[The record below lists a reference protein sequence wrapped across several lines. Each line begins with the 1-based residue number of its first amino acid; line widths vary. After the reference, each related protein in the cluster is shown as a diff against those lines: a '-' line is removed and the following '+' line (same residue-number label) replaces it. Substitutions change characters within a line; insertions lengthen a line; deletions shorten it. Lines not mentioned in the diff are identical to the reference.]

1 MTPDSAPT
9 AGVPAIAEGDDTPDH
24 GDAILARYGEALMG
38 TYGAPTRALVRGEGN
53 YVWDAD
59 GQKYLDL
66 LGGIA
71 VNAIGYA
78 HPAWVKAVTEQ
89 AGALAHVSNFFATG
103 PQVALAERLLELAHA
118 PAGSR
123 VFLCSTGTEANEA
136 ALKAARK
143 TGRRVVVALE
153 GGFHGRTVGALA
165 VTHKPAIREPFGPF
179 GGEVRFVVPGD
190 VEALDRAMTGEVAA
204 VILET
209 IQGEAGVRPLTDAF
223 LAAARRL
230 CDEHGALLIIDE
242 VQTGIGRTGVW
253 FSHQAHGIAPDILTL
268 AKGLGGGF
276 PIGAVVAYGERAA
289 TLLARGDH
297 GSTFGGN
304 PLACA
309 AALATLNVIED
320 EGLIENAK
328 AVGEHIRAGALA
340 LPGVTEVRGDGLM
353 LGIVLDAAAF
363 PNTVAADA
371 VAAGLEAGFI
381 INAPQPDTI
390 RLVPALTLSAA
401 EADTFLA
408 WLGEHLAAG
417 TATTK
422 ESDS

>member
-1 MTPDSAPT
+1 VSADANAGT
-9 AGVPAIAEGDDTPDH
+9 ADGED
-24 GDAILARYGEALMG
+24 ILTRYGEAVMA

-59 GQKYLDL
+59 GRKYLDL

-89 AGALAHVSNFFATG
+89 AATLAHVSNFFATG
-103 PQVALAERLLELAHA
+103 PQVALAERLLDLAHA
-118 PAGSR
+118 PEGSR

-143 TGRRVVVALE
+143 TGRHVVVALE

-190 VEALDRAMTGEVAA
+190 IPALERAMTGEVAA
-204 VILET
+204 IILET
-209 IQGEAGVRPLTDAF
+209 IQGEAGVRPLSDAF

-230 CDEHGALLIIDE
+230 CDENGALLIIDE
-242 VQTGIGRTGVW
+242 VQTGVGRTGTW
-253 FSHQAHGIAPDILTL
+253 FAHQAHSIAPDLLTL

-289 TLLARGDH
+289 TLLTRGDH

-304 PLACA
+304 ALACA
-309 AALATLNVIED
+309 AALATLDVIEG

-328 AVGEHIRAGALA
+328 AVGAHIRAGALA
-340 LPGVTEVRGDGLM
+340 LPGVADVRGDGLM
-353 LGIVLDAAAF
+353 LGIVLDATPSSNA
-363 PNTVAADA
+363 VAADA
-371 VAAGLEAGFI
+371 VAAAIDAGFI

-417 TATTK
+417 AAGAPGKATTK
-422 ESDS
+422 ETES

>member
-1 MTPDSAPT
+1 MNSDAAATTATPASD
-9 AGVPAIAEGDDTPDH
+9 GG
-24 GDAILARYGEALMG
+24 AILARYGEALMG

-59 GQKYLDL
+59 GRRYLDL

-89 AGALAHVSNFFATG
+89 AGTLAHVSNFFATG
-103 PQVALAERLLELAHA
+103 PQVALAERLLDLAHA
-118 PAGSR
+118 PTGSR
-123 VFLCSTGTEANEA
+123 VFLCSTGAEANEA

-153 GGFHGRTVGALA
+153 GGFHGRTAGALA

-190 VEALDRAMTGEVAA
+190 VEALERAMTGEVAA

-209 IQGEAGVRPLTDAF
+209 IQGEAGVRPLPDAF

-242 VQTGIGRTGVW
+242 VQTGIGRTGTW
-253 FSHQAHGIAPDILTL
+253 FSHQAHGVVPDLLTL

-276 PIGAVVAYGERAA
+276 PIGAVVALGERAA
-289 TLLARGDH
+289 TLLTRGDH

-309 AALATLNVIED
+309 AALATLDIIED

-340 LPGVTEVRGDGLM
+340 LAGVADVRGDGLM
-353 LGIVLDAAAF
+353 LGIVLDAPKA
-363 PNTVAADA
+363 PEVVAAA
-371 VAAGLEAGFI
+371 IEAGFI
-381 INAPQPDTI
+381 INAPQADTI

-408 WLGEHLAAG
+408 WLGEDLAASAAGAAGAVSAAG
-417 TATTK
+417 TKK
-422 ESDS
+422 ETDS

>member
-1 MTPDSAPT
+1 MTTPAP
-9 AGVPAIAEGDDTPDH
+9 EG
-24 GDAILARYGEALMG
+24 GAILARYGDALMG
-38 TYGAPTRALVRGEGN
+38 TYGPPSLALARGEGN

-59 GQKYLDL
+59 GKRYLDL

-78 HPAWVKAVTEQ
+78 HPAWVKAVTDQ
-89 AGALAHVSNFFATG
+89 AATLAHVSNFFATG
-103 PQVALAERLLELAHA
+103 PQVALAERLLDLAHA
-118 PAGSR
+118 PSGSR

-190 VEALDRAMTGEVAA
+190 VAALERAMTGEVAA
-204 VILET
+204 IILET
-209 IQGEAGVRPLTDAF
+209 IQGEAGVRPLPDGF
-223 LAAARRL
+223 LAAARSL

-242 VQTGIGRTGVW
+242 VQTGIGRTGTW
-253 FSHQAHGIAPDILTL
+253 FAHQAQGVTPDLLTL

-276 PIGAVVAYGERAA
+276 PIGAVVAFGERAA
-289 TLLARGDH
+289 GLLTRGDH

-309 AALATLNVIED
+309 ASLATLDVIEN

-328 AVGEHIRAGALA
+328 AVGAHLREGALA
-340 LPGVTEVRGDGLM
+340 LPGVADVRGDGLM
-353 LGIVLDAAAF
+353 LGIVLDDAASSK
-363 PNTVAADA
+363 TVAADA
-371 VAAGLEAGFI
+371 VAAGLKAGFI
-381 INAPQPDTI
+381 LNAPQPDTI

-408 WLGEHLAAG
+408 WLGEHLAE
-417 TATTK
+417 K
-422 ESDS
+422 ETGS

>member
-1 MTPDSAPT
+1 MSAPE
-9 AGVPAIAEGDDTPDH
+9 EG
-24 GDAILARYGEALMG
+24 GGILARYGEALMG

-59 GQKYLDL
+59 GRKYLDL

-89 AGALAHVSNFFATG
+89 AGTLAHVSNFFATG
-103 PQVALAERLLELAHA
+103 PQVALAERLLDLAHA
-118 PAGSR
+118 PVGSR

-190 VEALDRAMTGEVAA
+190 IEALERAMTGEVAA
-204 VILET
+204 IILET
-209 IQGEAGVRPLTDAF
+209 IQGEAGVRPLGDEF
-223 LAAARRL
+223 LAASRRL
-230 CDEHGALLIIDE
+230 CDEFGALLIIDE
-242 VQTGIGRTGVW
+242 VQTGIGRTGTW
-253 FSHQAHGIAPDILTL
+253 FSHQAHGVAPDLLTL

-276 PIGAVVAYGERAA
+276 PIGAVVAFGERAA
-289 TLLARGDH
+289 TLLVRGDH

-309 AALATLNVIED
+309 AALATLDVIES
-320 EGLIENAK
+320 EGLLDNAK
-328 AVGEHIRAGALA
+328 AVGAHLREGARAID
-340 LPGVTEVRGDGLM
+340 GVADVRGDGLM
-353 LGIVLDAAAF
+353 LGIVLDAPAA
-363 PNTVAADA
+363 PEVVAAA
-371 VAAGLEAGFI
+371 IEAGFI
-381 INAPQPDTI
+381 INAPQADTI
-390 RLVPALTLSAA
+390 RLVPALNLSVA

-408 WLGEHLAAG
+408 WLGEYLAAKG
-417 TATTK
+417 ETK
-422 ESDS
+422 ETDS

>member
-1 MTPDSAPT
+1 MTSDAAAT
-9 AGVPAIAEGDDTPDH
+9 VPSEG
-24 GDAILARYGEALMG
+24 GAILARYGEALMG
-38 TYGAPTRALVRGEGN
+38 TYGAPTRALARGEGN

-59 GQKYLDL
+59 GRKYLDL

-78 HPAWVKAVTEQ
+78 HPAWVRAVTEQ
-89 AGALAHVSNFFATG
+89 AGTLAHVSNFFATG
-103 PQVALAERLLELAHA
+103 PQVALAERLLDLAHA
-118 PAGSR
+118 PTGSR

-136 ALKAARK
+136 ALKASRK
-143 TGRRVVVALE
+143 TGRVRIVALE
-153 GGFHGRTVGALA
+153 GGFHGRTMGALA
-165 VTHKPAIREPFGPF
+165 VTHKPSIREPFGPL
-179 GGEVRFVVPGD
+179 GGPVTFVVPGD
-190 VEALDRAMTGEVAA
+190 VEALARAVSDDVAA

-209 IQGEAGVRPLTDAF
+209 IQGEAGVRPLGDAF

-230 CDEHGALLIIDE
+230 CDERGALLIIDE
-242 VQTGIGRTGVW
+242 VQTGVGRTGTW
-253 FSHQAHGIAPDILTL
+253 FAHQAHGIAPDILTL

-309 AALATLNVIED
+309 AALATLDVIEN

-340 LPGVTEVRGDGLM
+340 LAGVAEVRGDGLM
-353 LGIVLDAAAF
+353 LGIVLDAPAA
-363 PNTVAADA
+363 PDA
-371 VAAGLEAGFI
+371 VAAALEAGFI
-381 INAPQPDTI
+381 INAPQADTI

-408 WLGEHLAAG
+408 WFGEYLAAS
-417 TATTK
+417 ATGAPGAAGEAGTK
-422 ESDS
+422 ETDS

>member
-1 MTPDSAPT
+1 MTDGATPT
-9 AGVPAIAEGDDTPDH
+9 GAGEG
-24 GDAILARYGEALMG
+24 GAILARYGEALMG
-38 TYGAPTRALVRGEGN
+38 TYGAPTRALVKGEGN
-53 YVWDAD
+53 YLWDAD
-59 GQKYLDL
+59 GRKYLDL

-71 VNAIGYA
+71 VTAIGYA
-78 HPAWVKAVTEQ
+78 HPAWVKAVADQ
-89 AGALAHVSNFFATG
+89 AATLAHVSNFFATG
-103 PQVALAERLLELAHA
+103 PQVALAERLLDLAHA
-118 PAGSR
+118 PTGSR

-143 TGRRVVVALE
+143 TGRHVVVALE

-190 VEALDRAMTGEVAA
+190 VEALERAMTGEVAA

-209 IQGEAGVRPLTDAF
+209 IQGEAGVRPLTDEF

-242 VQTGIGRTGVW
+242 VQTGIGRTGTW

-289 TLLARGDH
+289 TLLTRGDH

-309 AALATLNVIED
+309 AALATLDVIED

-340 LPGVTEVRGDGLM
+340 LAGVAEVRGDGLM
-353 LGIVLDAAAF
+353 LGIVLDTPAASEVVAAAI
-363 PNTVAADA
+363 
-371 VAAGLEAGFI
+371 EAGFI
-381 INAPQPDTI
+381 INAPQADTI

-417 TATTK
+417 EAGTK
-422 ESDS
+422 ETDS

>member
-1 MTPDSAPT
+1 MTSDAAAT
-9 AGVPAIAEGDDTPDH
+9 VPSEG
-24 GDAILARYGEALMG
+24 GAILARYGEALMG

-59 GQKYLDL
+59 GRKYLDL

-89 AGALAHVSNFFATG
+89 AGTLAHVSNFFATG
-103 PQVALAERLLELAHA
+103 PQVALAERLLDLAHA
-118 PAGSR
+118 PTGSR

-136 ALKAARK
+136 AIKASRK
-143 TGRRVVVALE
+143 TGRVRIVALE
-153 GGFHGRTVGALA
+153 GGFHGRTMGALA
-165 VTHKPAIREPFGPF
+165 VTHKPSIREPFGPL
-179 GGEVRFVVPGD
+179 GGPVTFIVPGD
-190 VEALDRAMTGEVAA
+190 VEALARAVSDDVAA

-209 IQGEAGVRPLTDAF
+209 IQGEAGVRPLGDVF
-223 LAAARRL
+223 LAAARRV

-242 VQTGIGRTGVW
+242 VQTGVGRTGTW
-253 FSHQAHGIAPDILTL
+253 FAHQAHGIAPDILTL

-309 AALATLNVIED
+309 AALATLDVIEN

-340 LPGVTEVRGDGLM
+340 LAGVADVRGDGLM
-353 LGIVLDAAAF
+353 LGIVLDAPEA
-363 PNTVAADA
+363 PEVVAAA
-371 VAAGLEAGFI
+371 IEAGFI
-381 INAPQPDTI
+381 INAPQADTI

-408 WLGEHLAAG
+408 WLGEYLAAS
-417 TATTK
+417 ATGAPGAAGDAGTK
-422 ESDS
+422 ETDS